1 MLPPSVWPMVLGQQE
16 RGHERNPHT
25 FTGLQAV
32 GAGILTETVRDAD
45 EGRGGNVE
53 EGGSS
58 LEGGQ
63 RLQETL
69 GVPVKVREAAVGRPV
84 AEATAVSELDEAG
97 LVEACLAGRPG
108 DHILIMSNGGFGG
121 IHDKLLARLSARGDA
136 R

>member
-32 GAGILTETVRDAD
+32 RAGILTETVRDAD

-69 GVPVKVREAAVGRPV
+69 GVGVLGAHRTSETRPTRAHHGQAKAAPLERLGGAAQDAAFAMRE
-84 AEATAVSELDEAG
+84 DEA
-97 LVEACLAGRPG
+97 P
-108 DHILIMSNGGFGG
+108 
-121 IHDKLLARLSARGDA
+121 
-136 R
+136 